1 MTQQPTTAG
10 GAFHEGGSARSEGEA
25 GKLLRLFL
33 PHAAVCQEGSKCDKY
48 RMMVMINYSLEG
60 TAYGGDYDG
69 RSVRSGSPPTGYKM
83 RN

>member
-1 MTQQPTTAG
+1 MKVDLPGLKEKLENFYAYFYHTLQ
-10 GAFHEGGSARSEGEA
+10 FAR
-25 GKLLRLFL
+25 
-33 PHAAVCQEGSKCDKY
+33 QGSKCDKY